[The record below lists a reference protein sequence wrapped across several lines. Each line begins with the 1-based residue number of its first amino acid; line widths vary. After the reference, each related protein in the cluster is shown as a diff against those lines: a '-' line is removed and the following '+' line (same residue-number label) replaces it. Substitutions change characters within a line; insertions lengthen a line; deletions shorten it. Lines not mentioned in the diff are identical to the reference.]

1 MFEQKVKF
9 LFFVLSSKYFLV
21 QAMNLSNFI
30 FADRLVVES
39 STGNPDDPDNLFLP
53 NYCKVCDADLIQD
66 EQAETHYMVS
76 GYAIKLTCV
85 MPLTN

>member
-1 MFEQKVKF
+1 MFST
-9 LFFVLSSKYFLV
+9 LLL
-21 QAMNLSNFI
+21 
-30 FADRLVVES
+30 DRLVVES

-76 GYAIKLTCV
+76 YL
-85 MPLTN
+85 LFLS